1 MRLLQVASN
10 IGVYVYG
17 IDTTTTGYWL
27 HKKISE
33 LNTVPVVVEMPSPL
47 QNNARI
53 QFCKH
58 LIDTFLKTATNME
71 IFIIGICDVTYMH
84 TISNT
89 GCFST
94 CALL

>member
-10 IGVYVYG
+10 IGVYVYD
-17 IDTTTTGYWL
+17 IDTTTTEYWL
-27 HKKISE
+27 HIKISE

-47 QNNARI
+47 QNKAAI

-94 CALL
+94 CSLL